1 MPCGVRCAV
10 QRDHAHGEV
19 AVGQDA
25 DDHAGEGGRLF
36 GHHQA
41 AGVMLPN
48 QLRGLGHLHGRI
60 GNDDRADA
68 DVASGEAPRFLDL
81 PGALQS
87 GSRTSAATQQS
98 IDDAVRAIVMEAFAR
113 ITTLL
118 EQRREVLERCAKAL
132 LERETLDEAALKA
145 LIGPA

>member
-1 MPCGVRCAV
+1 
-10 QRDHAHGEV
+10 
-19 AVGQDA
+19 
-25 DDHAGEGGRLF
+25 
-36 GHHQA
+36 
-41 AGVMLPN
+41 MLPN